1 VYKIGEVPFHLIGT
15 NGFSCKRQR
24 MKDLL
29 LRARFVFRS
38 LNMTIPRRRLADDVK
53 RGVLHVQHDYFS
65 SFKQQNFV
73 YL

>member
-1 VYKIGEVPFHLIGT
+1 
-15 NGFSCKRQR
+15 
-24 MKDLL
+24 MKALL

-38 LNMTIPRRRLADDVK
+38 LNMTIPRRHLADDVK